1 MRRMKISVFNKD
13 YFIKTDAD
21 DEYVSEIAA
30 YLEEKLREASPGED
44 TVSAPRPFL
53 LATLKIA
60 DEYFRLKREFEE
72 FKNRAEQK
80 SNSLVEMLDNSLK
93 SIETFVTHAEVGVG
107 TKSKEEGEGTFK

>member
-93 SIETFVTHAEVGVG
+93 SIETFVTQDESGVG
-107 TKSKEEGEGTFK
+107 TISKEEGEGTFK